1 MTSRYELN
9 TAQWRKMEAILAEI
23 LDRRSMHQDNR
34 RFVNGV
40 CWVLRSGARWCDM
53 PSRYGAWKI
62 LHQRFLRWAE
72 KGIWNAIFAML
83 TKDRD
88 NEDVMIDS
96 TIVRANQQAAKSKK
110 KHGSKALGRSRG
122 GLTTK
127 IHLLCDALGNPLKF
141 IITGGEVADCTQALP
156 LLEHHSAAYVLADKE
171 YDSNE
176 IIDYIQ
182 KNGATPV
189 IPPKKNRIEQRYYD
203 KEIYK
208 DRHLIE
214 CS

>member
-1 MTSRYELN
+1 M
-9 TAQWRKMEAILAEI
+9 
-23 LDRRSMHQDNR
+23 
-34 RFVNGV
+34 
-40 CWVLRSGARWCDM
+40 
-53 PSRYGAWKI
+53 
-62 LHQRFLRWAE
+62 
-72 KGIWNAIFAML
+72 
-83 TKDRD
+83 
-88 NEDVMIDS
+88 
-96 TIVRANQQAAKSKK
+96 
-110 KHGSKALGRSRG
+110 GRSRG

-156 LLEHHSAAYVLADKE
+156 LLEHHNAAYVLADKG

-182 KNGATPV
+182 KNGGIPV
-189 IPPKKNRIEQRYYD
+189 IPPKKNRILQRYYD

-214 CS
+214 CCFSKLKHFRKIATRYEKYSHSFKALIAIALSCILLR